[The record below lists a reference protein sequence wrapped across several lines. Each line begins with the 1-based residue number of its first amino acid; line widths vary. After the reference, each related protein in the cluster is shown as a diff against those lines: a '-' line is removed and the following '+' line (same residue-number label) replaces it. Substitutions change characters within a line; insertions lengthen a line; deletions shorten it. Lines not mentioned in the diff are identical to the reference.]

1 MSVIYLFLYV
11 IMFSFGISAL
21 SGIVMFVVDIVRYG
35 KPHEKFDC
43 VSSIE
48 AYNESLKEKS
58 EKPSESVVD
67 SVDIDL

>member
-11 IMFSFGISAL
+11 MIFSFVISAL

-35 KPHEKFDC
+35 KPHEKFEC
-43 VSSIE
+43 FSSFE
-48 AYNESLKEKS
+48 AYNESLKEKA